1 MGARNREDQKA
12 MNKIDAARD
21 ATDDAEGHIQ
31 QAMDLIDT
39 VKFNDEEIYLDPG
52 KRLQDLAL
60 AIEEI
65 KKAIEIIV
73 RTSWPT
79 MLDYAAEQK
88 P

>member
-31 QAMDLIDT
+31 KAMDLIDT

-65 KKAIEIIV
+65 KKAIYIIDA
-73 RTSWPT
+73 TSWPT
-79 MLDYAAEQK
+79 MLDYEAEQK